1 MVLYSLHTYLIH
13 NTKSIQ
19 NQAHGNDKE
28 ESGHVNRSIE
38 VATNYTKE
46 ISARVNFRDIVKL
59 NLIGKNISKFT
70 VSYVQLVKHYLINH
84 PNIKEGMHAT

>member
-1 MVLYSLHTYLIH
+1 MVMTS
-13 NTKSIQ
+13 KR
-19 NQAHGNDKE
+19 AAM
-28 ESGHVNRSIE
+28 SIE
-38 VATNYTKE
+38 VATNYTKD
-46 ISARVNFRDIVKL
+46 ISARVNFRKDMDVIKL